1 MITEITEAPYYV
13 SSDPRLAAPLLSAP
27 FNHGEIGALMQKS
40 SEDLLAL
47 VNDLLARIKADGS
60 LRALHDRYGLVYA
73 Y

>member
-40 SEDLLAL
+40 SEDLLA
-47 VNDLLARIKADGS
+47 RIKADGS